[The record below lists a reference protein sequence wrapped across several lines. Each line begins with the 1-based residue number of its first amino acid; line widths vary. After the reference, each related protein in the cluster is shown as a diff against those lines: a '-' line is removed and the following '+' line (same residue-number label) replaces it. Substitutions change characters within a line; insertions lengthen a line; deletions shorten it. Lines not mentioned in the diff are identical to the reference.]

1 MNLDQFIARW
11 NGKFCDVDGSYG
23 AQCWDS
29 WSRYAMDVVGVPY
42 SRTNTRA
49 GASLPHGGYACNVWH
64 NAEAAGLTQWFVK
77 LPANATPQRG
87 DVVFWEYG
95 TSPHTSS
102 HVAIVLENRG
112 DYLYVL
118 QQNAP
123 GLRDP
128 TNLSNARKSGLLG
141 YLRPKNAPTEP
152 PTTPEPE
159 KGFTLPALIRTPD
172 GTIGFVG
179 DNGELTP
186 LTSMTEVESL
196 QATGIVGPYVD
207 LPDRLV
213 WNTLTAITARK
224 IAERK

>member
-1 MNLDQFIARW
+1 MAISFDAW
-11 NGKFCDVDGSYG
+11 VTKVNGKYIDIDNAFGPQCHDIWLSYIVDVYG
-23 AQCWDS
+23 ISSSQGQA
-29 WSRYAMDVVGVPY
+29 GPPEG
-42 SRTNTRA
+42 RTE
-49 GASLPHGGYACNVWH
+49 NVWL
-64 NAEAAGLTQWFVK
+64 NF
-77 LPANATPQRG
+77 PRFANLANFFTKIGPGTGQRG
-87 DVVFWEYG
+87 DVAFWAHPTWPG
-95 TSPHTSS
+95 S
-102 HVAIVLENRG
+102 HVAVVIEDQGKHLRV
-112 DYLYVL
+112 VT
-118 QQNAP
+118 QNPGATKIASLTKN
-123 GLRDP
+123 GLR
-128 TNLSNARKSGLLG
+128 G